1 MDEHIFKMRVTKW
14 EEGAASLHGSYDD
27 LSPQEQNAFNTLY
40 NLWRN
45 AAFSDDLKNRVER
58 QVKLLSDSDKLHN
71 NNRDIVLASK
81 NFRSMSRELYGTDV
95 ATLRQFVAYMKN
107 KCGGPV
113 RNNNR
118 PQPTS
123 SPRPATNNRPQP
135 TSSPR
140 PVTNNRPQP
149 TSSPRPVTNNRPQPT
164 SSPRP
169 VTNNRPQPT
178 SSPRPVTNNRPQPT
192 SSPRPVTNNRPQPT
206 SSPRPV
212 TNNRPQPTTNHSFRP
227 TGNSGH
233 GGDGNDGTHFSR
245 DMIGYA
251 VGVMLL
257 IGICV
262 AMAAGW
268 SHATAPK
275 PYDYAKWLRTEWNG
289 ETGGMPTTLIVDTV
303 CGDSVEARLMIS
315 KAGGLVKENLK
326 GSLEI
331 ASEGCYVYLRNS
343 DPQTNDSSV
352 IRLLVAQEAVRM
364 GGSVQTSDSTS
375 LAMSLLRAG
384 SKEKVKVQ
392 AGTSQPKQSKKNR
405 KSQRTRKTDNSNG
418 SYSSSSSTNT
428 SSASHSV
435 RNKPTEEAQPAAS
448 EPSQPDP
455 SKGGFRLEVIKK
467 E

>member
-81 NFRSMSRELYGTDV
+81 NFRSMSRELYGTDE

-123 SPRPATNNRPQP
+123 SSRPATNNRPQP

-149 TSSPRPVTNNRPQPT
+149 TM
-164 SSPRP
+164 
-169 VTNNRPQPT
+169 
-178 SSPRPVTNNRPQPT
+178 
-192 SSPRPVTNNRPQPT
+192 
-206 SSPRPV
+206 
-212 TNNRPQPTTNHSFRP
+212 NHSSRP

-392 AGTSQPKQSKKNR
+392 TVISKPKQSKKNR
-405 KSQRTRKTDNSNG
+405 KSRSTHKTDNSNG

-428 SSASHSV
+428 RSTSHSV

>member
-14 EEGAASLHGSYDD
+14 EEGAASLEGSYDD
-27 LSPQEQNAFNTLY
+27 LSPQEQNAFDTLY

-45 AAFSDDLKNRVER
+45 AAFGDDLKNRVER
-58 QVKLLSDSDKLHN
+58 QVRLLSDSDKLHN

-81 NFRSMSRELYGTDV
+81 NFRSMSRELYGTDA

-113 RNNNR
+113 RTNNR

-123 SPRPATNNRPQP
+123 SPRPA
-135 TSSPR
+135 
-140 PVTNNRPQP
+140 
-149 TSSPRPVTNNRPQPT
+149 
-164 SSPRP
+164 
-169 VTNNRPQPT
+169 
-178 SSPRPVTNNRPQPT
+178 
-192 SSPRPVTNNRPQPT
+192 TNNRPQPT

-405 KSQRTRKTDNSNG
+405 KSQRTHKTDNSNG

>member
-14 EEGAASLHGSYDD
+14 EEGAASLKGSFDD
-27 LSPQEQNAFNTLY
+27 LSPQEQNAFDTLY

-81 NFRSMSRELYGTDV
+81 NFRSMSRELYGTDE

-113 RNNNR
+113 RNN
-118 PQPTS
+118 
-123 SPRPATNNRPQP
+123 NNRPQP

-164 SSPRP
+164 M
-169 VTNNRPQPT
+169 
-178 SSPRPVTNNRPQPT
+178 
-192 SSPRPVTNNRPQPT
+192 
-206 SSPRPV
+206 
-212 TNNRPQPTTNHSFRP
+212 NHSSRP

-233 GGDGNDGTHFSR
+233 GGDGNDGTRFSR

-251 VGVMLL
+251 VGVILL

-303 CGDSVEARLMIS
+303 RGDSVEARLMIS

-343 DPQTNDSSV
+343 DPQANDSSV

-384 SKEKVKVQ
+384 SKEKVDVQ
-392 AGTSQPKQSKKNR
+392 TVISKPKQSKKNSKSRSTR
-405 KSQRTRKTDNSNG
+405 KSDSSNG

-428 SSASHSV
+428 RSTSHSV

>member
-123 SPRPATNNRPQP
+123 SPRPA
-135 TSSPR
+135 
-140 PVTNNRPQP
+140 
-149 TSSPRPVTNNRPQPT
+149 
-164 SSPRP
+164 
-169 VTNNRPQPT
+169 TNNRPQPT

-418 SYSSSSSTNT
+418 SYSSSSSTKT

-435 RNKPTEEAQPAAS
+435 RNKSTEEAQPAAS

>member
-149 TSSPRPVTNNRPQPT
+149 T
-164 SSPRP
+164 
-169 VTNNRPQPT
+169 
-178 SSPRPVTNNRPQPT
+178 
-192 SSPRPVTNNRPQPT
+192 
-206 SSPRPV
+206 
-212 TNNRPQPTTNHSFRP
+212 TNHSFRP

-268 SHATAPK
+268 SHATASK

>member
-27 LSPQEQNAFNTLY
+27 LSPQEQNAFDTLY

-113 RNNNR
+113 R
-118 PQPTS
+118 
-123 SPRPATNNRPQP
+123 TNNRPQP

-140 PVTNNRPQP
+140 PVTNNRPQH
-149 TSSPRPVTNNRPQPT
+149 
-164 SSPRP
+164 
-169 VTNNRPQPT
+169 
-178 SSPRPVTNNRPQPT
+178 
-192 SSPRPVTNNRPQPT
+192 
-206 SSPRPV
+206 
-212 TNNRPQPTTNHSFRP
+212 TTNHSFRP

-384 SKEKVKVQ
+384 SKEKVQ

>member
-123 SPRPATNNRPQP
+123 SPRPA
-135 TSSPR
+135 
-140 PVTNNRPQP
+140 
-149 TSSPRPVTNNRPQPT
+149 
-164 SSPRP
+164 
-169 VTNNRPQPT
+169 
-178 SSPRPVTNNRPQPT
+178 
-192 SSPRPVTNNRPQPT
+192 TNNRPQPT

-435 RNKPTEEAQPAAS
+435 RNKPTE
-448 EPSQPDP
+448 PSQPDP

>member
-113 RNNNR
+113 R
-118 PQPTS
+118 
-123 SPRPATNNRPQP
+123 TNNRPP
-135 TSSPR
+135 
-140 PVTNNRPQP
+140 
-149 TSSPRPVTNNRPQPT
+149 
-164 SSPRP
+164 
-169 VTNNRPQPT
+169 
-178 SSPRPVTNNRPQPT
+178 PT

>member
-14 EEGAASLHGSYDD
+14 EEGAASLKGSFDD
-27 LSPQEQNAFNTLY
+27 LSPQEQNAFDTLC

-81 NFRSMSRELYGTDV
+81 NFRSMSRELYGTDE

-123 SPRPATNNRPQP
+123 SPRPI
-135 TSSPR
+135 
-140 PVTNNRPQP
+140 
-149 TSSPRPVTNNRPQPT
+149 
-164 SSPRP
+164 
-169 VTNNRPQPT
+169 
-178 SSPRPVTNNRPQPT
+178 
-192 SSPRPVTNNRPQPT
+192 
-206 SSPRPV
+206 
-212 TNNRPQPTTNHSFRP
+212 TNNRPQPTTSHSSRP

-343 DPQTNDSSV
+343 DPQTNDSSI

-384 SKEKVKVQ
+384 SKEKVDVQ
-392 AGTSQPKQSKKNR
+392 TVISKPKQSKKNR
-405 KSQRTRKTDNSNG
+405 KSRSTRKSDSSNG

-428 SSASHSV
+428 RSTSHSV
-435 RNKPTEEAQPAAS
+435 RNKPTEEAQPTAS

>member
-113 RNNNR
+113 RTNNR

-123 SPRPATNNRPQP
+123 SPRPA
-135 TSSPR
+135 
-140 PVTNNRPQP
+140 
-149 TSSPRPVTNNRPQPT
+149 
-164 SSPRP
+164 
-169 VTNNRPQPT
+169 
-178 SSPRPVTNNRPQPT
+178 
-192 SSPRPVTNNRPQPT
+192 TNNRPQPT

-352 IRLLVAQEAVRM
+352 IRLLVAPEAVRM

>member
-27 LSPQEQNAFNTLY
+27 LSPQEQNAFDTLY

-113 RNNNR
+113 RNNNNR

-123 SPRPATNNRPQP
+123 PPRPATNNRPQP
-135 TSSPR
+135 I
-140 PVTNNRPQP
+140 
-149 TSSPRPVTNNRPQPT
+149 
-164 SSPRP
+164 
-169 VTNNRPQPT
+169 
-178 SSPRPVTNNRPQPT
+178 

-303 CGDSVEARLMIS
+303 YGDSVEARLMIS

-384 SKEKVKVQ
+384 SKEKVQ

-405 KSQRTRKTDNSNG
+405 KSRSTRKTDNSNG
-418 SYSSSSSTNT
+418 SYSSSSSTYT

>member
-118 PQPTS
+118 PQPTR
-123 SPRPATNNRPQP
+123 SPRPA
-135 TSSPR
+135 
-140 PVTNNRPQP
+140 
-149 TSSPRPVTNNRPQPT
+149 
-164 SSPRP
+164 
-169 VTNNRPQPT
+169 
-178 SSPRPVTNNRPQPT
+178 
-192 SSPRPVTNNRPQPT
+192 TNNRPQPT

-384 SKEKVKVQ
+384 SKEKVQ

-405 KSQRTRKTDNSNG
+405 KSRSTRKTDNSNG

>member
-27 LSPQEQNAFNTLY
+27 LSPQEQNAFDTLY

-123 SPRPATNNRPQP
+123 SPRP
-135 TSSPR
+135 
-140 PVTNNRPQP
+140 
-149 TSSPRPVTNNRPQPT
+149 
-164 SSPRP
+164 
-169 VTNNRPQPT
+169 
-178 SSPRPVTNNRPQPT
+178 
-192 SSPRPVTNNRPQPT
+192 
-206 SSPRPV
+206 V

-233 GGDGNDGTHFSR
+233 GGDGNDGTRFRR

-251 VGVMLL
+251 VGVILL

-405 KSQRTRKTDNSNG
+405 KSQRTRKTNNSNG

-428 SSASHSV
+428 RSTSH
-435 RNKPTEEAQPAAS
+435 
-448 EPSQPDP
+448 
-455 SKGGFRLEVIKK
+455 
-467 E
+467 

>member
-27 LSPQEQNAFNTLY
+27 LSPQEQNAFETLY

-81 NFRSMSRELYGTDV
+81 NFRSMSRELYGTDE

-113 RNNNR
+113 RNNNNR

-123 SPRPATNNRPQP
+123 SPRPA
-135 TSSPR
+135 
-140 PVTNNRPQP
+140 
-149 TSSPRPVTNNRPQPT
+149 
-164 SSPRP
+164 
-169 VTNNRPQPT
+169 
-178 SSPRPVTNNRPQPT
+178 
-192 SSPRPVTNNRPQPT
+192 
-206 SSPRPV
+206 

-233 GGDGNDGTHFSR
+233 GGDGNDGTRFSR

-251 VGVMLL
+251 VGVILL

-275 PYDYAKWLRTEWNG
+275 PYDYAKWLRMEWNG
-289 ETGGMPTTLIVDTV
+289 DTGGMPTTLIVDTV
-303 CGDSVEARLMIS
+303 RGDSVEARLMIS

-343 DPQTNDSSV
+343 DPQANDSSV

-392 AGTSQPKQSKKNR
+392 AGTYQPKQSKKNR
-405 KSQRTRKTDNSNG
+405 KSRSTRKSDSSNG

-428 SSASHSV
+428 RSTSHSV

>member
-14 EEGAASLHGSYDD
+14 EEGAASLNGSYDD

-81 NFRSMSRELYGTDV
+81 NFRSMSRELYGTDE

-135 TSSPR
+135 TSSPH
-140 PVTNNRPQP
+140 PATNNRPH
-149 TSSPRPVTNNRPQPT
+149 
-164 SSPRP
+164 
-169 VTNNRPQPT
+169 
-178 SSPRPVTNNRPQPT
+178 
-192 SSPRPVTNNRPQPT
+192 
-206 SSPRPV
+206 
-212 TNNRPQPTTNHSFRP
+212 PTTNHSSRP

-233 GGDGNDGTHFSR
+233 GGDGNDGTRFSR

-375 LAMSLLRAG
+375 LAVSLLRAG
-384 SKEKVKVQ
+384 SKEKVDVQ
-392 AGTSQPKQSKKNR
+392 TVISKPKQSKKNR
-405 KSQRTRKTDNSNG
+405 KSHRTRKTESSNG

-428 SSASHSV
+428 RSTSHSV
-435 RNKPTEEAQPAAS
+435 RNKPTEEARPAAS

>member
-27 LSPQEQNAFNTLY
+27 LSPQEQNAFDTLY

-123 SPRPATNNRPQP
+123 SPRPA
-135 TSSPR
+135 
-140 PVTNNRPQP
+140 
-149 TSSPRPVTNNRPQPT
+149 
-164 SSPRP
+164 
-169 VTNNRPQPT
+169 
-178 SSPRPVTNNRPQPT
+178 
-192 SSPRPVTNNRPQPT
+192 TNNRPQPT

>member
-113 RNNNR
+113 R
-118 PQPTS
+118 
-123 SPRPATNNRPQP
+123 TNNRPQP

-149 TSSPRPVTNNRPQPT
+149 TSSPRPATNNRPHTTTGP
-164 SSPRP
+164 SS
-169 VTNNRPQPT
+169 
-178 SSPRPVTNNRPQPT
+178 
-192 SSPRPVTNNRPQPT
+192 
-206 SSPRPV
+206 
-212 TNNRPQPTTNHSFRP
+212 RP

-405 KSQRTRKTDNSNG
+405 KSRSTRKTGNSNG

>member
-81 NFRSMSRELYGTDV
+81 NFRSISRELYGTDV

-123 SPRPATNNRPQP
+123 SPRPA
-135 TSSPR
+135 
-140 PVTNNRPQP
+140 
-149 TSSPRPVTNNRPQPT
+149 
-164 SSPRP
+164 
-169 VTNNRPQPT
+169 
-178 SSPRPVTNNRPQPT
+178 TNNRPQPT

>member
-123 SPRPATNNRPQP
+123 SPRP
-135 TSSPR
+135 
-140 PVTNNRPQP
+140 
-149 TSSPRPVTNNRPQPT
+149 
-164 SSPRP
+164 
-169 VTNNRPQPT
+169 
-178 SSPRPVTNNRPQPT
+178 
-192 SSPRPVTNNRPQPT
+192 
-206 SSPRPV
+206 V

-233 GGDGNDGTHFSR
+233 GGDGNDGTRFRR

-303 CGDSVEARLMIS
+303 YGDSVEARLMIS

-364 GGSVQTSDSTS
+364 GGSVQTSNSTS

-384 SKEKVKVQ
+384 SNEKVDVQ
-392 AGTSQPKQSKKNR
+392 TVISKPKQSKKNR

>member
-113 RNNNR
+113 RTNNR

-123 SPRPATNNRPQP
+123 SPRPA
-135 TSSPR
+135 
-140 PVTNNRPQP
+140 
-149 TSSPRPVTNNRPQPT
+149 
-164 SSPRP
+164 
-169 VTNNRPQPT
+169 
-178 SSPRPVTNNRPQPT
+178 TNNRPQPT

-268 SHATAPK
+268 SHATASK

-384 SKEKVKVQ
+384 SKEKVDVQ
-392 AGTSQPKQSKKNR
+392 TVISKPKQSKKNR

-428 SSASHSV
+428 RSTSHSV

>member
-81 NFRSMSRELYGTDV
+81 NFRSMSRELYGTDE

-113 RNNNR
+113 RNN
-118 PQPTS
+118 
-123 SPRPATNNRPQP
+123 NNRPQP

-149 TSSPRPVTNNRPQPT
+149 TSSPRPATNNRPHTTTGP
-164 SSPRP
+164 SS
-169 VTNNRPQPT
+169 
-178 SSPRPVTNNRPQPT
+178 
-192 SSPRPVTNNRPQPT
+192 
-206 SSPRPV
+206 
-212 TNNRPQPTTNHSFRP
+212 RP
-227 TGNSGH
+227 TGNGGHRDSGPRIRF
-233 GGDGNDGTHFSR
+233 DR

-251 VGVMLL
+251 VGVILL

-384 SKEKVKVQ
+384 SNEKVDVQ
-392 AGTSQPKQSKKNR
+392 TVISKPKQSKKNR
-405 KSQRTRKTDNSNG
+405 KSRSTRKTDNSNG

-428 SSASHSV
+428 RSASHSV

>member
-14 EEGAASLHGSYDD
+14 EEGAASIHGSYDD

-123 SPRPATNNRPQP
+123 SPRP
-135 TSSPR
+135 
-140 PVTNNRPQP
+140 VTNNRPQP
-149 TSSPRPVTNNRPQPT
+149 M
-164 SSPRP
+164 
-169 VTNNRPQPT
+169 
-178 SSPRPVTNNRPQPT
+178 
-192 SSPRPVTNNRPQPT
+192 
-206 SSPRPV
+206 
-212 TNNRPQPTTNHSFRP
+212 TNHSFRP

-251 VGVMLL
+251 VGVVLL

-384 SKEKVKVQ
+384 SKEKVQ

>member
-81 NFRSMSRELYGTDV
+81 NFRSMSRELYGTDE

-123 SPRPATNNRPQP
+123 SPRPA
-135 TSSPR
+135 
-140 PVTNNRPQP
+140 
-149 TSSPRPVTNNRPQPT
+149 
-164 SSPRP
+164 
-169 VTNNRPQPT
+169 
-178 SSPRPVTNNRPQPT
+178 TNNRPQPT

-262 AMAAGW
+262 AMATGW

-303 CGDSVEARLMIS
+303 YGDSVEARLMIS

-343 DPQTNDSSV
+343 DPQANDSSV

-375 LAMSLLRAG
+375 LAISLLRAG
-384 SKEKVKVQ
+384 SKEKVDVQ

-405 KSQRTRKTDNSNG
+405 KSRSTRKTDNSNG

-428 SSASHSV
+428 RSTSHSV
-435 RNKPTEEAQPAAS
+435 RNKPTEEAQPTAS

>member
-123 SPRPATNNRPQP
+123 SPRPA
-135 TSSPR
+135 
-140 PVTNNRPQP
+140 
-149 TSSPRPVTNNRPQPT
+149 
-164 SSPRP
+164 
-169 VTNNRPQPT
+169 
-178 SSPRPVTNNRPQPT
+178 TNNRPQPT

-405 KSQRTRKTDNSNG
+405 KSRSTRKTDNSNG

-428 SSASHSV
+428 RSASHSV

>member
-123 SPRPATNNRPQP
+123 SPRP
-135 TSSPR
+135 
-140 PVTNNRPQP
+140 VTNNRPQP
-149 TSSPRPVTNNRPQPT
+149 M
-164 SSPRP
+164 
-169 VTNNRPQPT
+169 
-178 SSPRPVTNNRPQPT
+178 
-192 SSPRPVTNNRPQPT
+192 
-206 SSPRPV
+206 
-212 TNNRPQPTTNHSFRP
+212 TNHSFRP

-251 VGVMLL
+251 VGVVLL

-384 SKEKVKVQ
+384 SKEKVQ

-405 KSQRTRKTDNSNG
+405 KSHSTCKTDNSNG

>member
-14 EEGAASLHGSYDD
+14 EEGAASLEGSYDD
-27 LSPQEQNAFNTLY
+27 LSPQEQNAFNTLC

-81 NFRSMSRELYGTDV
+81 NFRSMSRELYGTDE

-113 RNNNR
+113 RTNNR

-140 PVTNNRPQP
+140 PATNNRPHTTTGP
-149 TSSPRPVTNNRPQPT
+149 SS
-164 SSPRP
+164 
-169 VTNNRPQPT
+169 
-178 SSPRPVTNNRPQPT
+178 
-192 SSPRPVTNNRPQPT
+192 
-206 SSPRPV
+206 
-212 TNNRPQPTTNHSFRP
+212 RP
-227 TGNSGH
+227 TGNGGHRDSGPRIRF
-233 GGDGNDGTHFSR
+233 DR

-251 VGVMLL
+251 VGVILL

-384 SKEKVKVQ
+384 SNEKVKVQ
-392 AGTSQPKQSKKNR
+392 AGTSQPKQSKKNSKSRSTR
-405 KSQRTRKTDNSNG
+405 KSDSSNG

-428 SSASHSV
+428 RSTSHSV

>member
-123 SPRPATNNRPQP
+123 SPRPA
-135 TSSPR
+135 
-140 PVTNNRPQP
+140 
-149 TSSPRPVTNNRPQPT
+149 
-164 SSPRP
+164 
-169 VTNNRPQPT
+169 
-178 SSPRPVTNNRPQPT
+178 TNNRPQPT

-428 SSASHSV
+428 SSTSHSV

>member
-14 EEGAASLHGSYDD
+14 EEGAASLNGSYDD
-27 LSPQEQNAFNTLY
+27 LSPQEQNAFDTLC

-81 NFRSMSRELYGTDV
+81 NFRSMSRELYGTDE

-123 SPRPATNNRPQP
+123 SSRPATNNRPQP

-149 TSSPRPVTNNRPQPT
+149 TM
-164 SSPRP
+164 
-169 VTNNRPQPT
+169 
-178 SSPRPVTNNRPQPT
+178 
-192 SSPRPVTNNRPQPT
+192 
-206 SSPRPV
+206 
-212 TNNRPQPTTNHSFRP
+212 NHSSRP

-233 GGDGNDGTHFSR
+233 GGDGNDGTRFSR
-245 DMIGYA
+245 DMIGCA
-251 VGVMLL
+251 VGVILL

-343 DPQTNDSSV
+343 DSQANDSSV

-384 SKEKVKVQ
+384 SKEKVDVQ
-392 AGTSQPKQSKKNR
+392 TVISKSKQSKKNR
-405 KSQRTRKTDNSNG
+405 KSRSTRKSDNSNG

-428 SSASHSV
+428 RSTSHSV

>member
-123 SPRPATNNRPQP
+123 S
-135 TSSPR
+135 SR

-178 SSPRPVTNNRPQPT
+178 M
-192 SSPRPVTNNRPQPT
+192 
-206 SSPRPV
+206 
-212 TNNRPQPTTNHSFRP
+212 NHSFRP

-233 GGDGNDGTHFSR
+233 GGDGNDGTRFSR

-251 VGVMLL
+251 VGVILL

-315 KAGGLVKENLK
+315 KAGGLVKESLK

-331 ASEGCYVYLRNS
+331 ASEGCYVYMRNS

-375 LAMSLLRAG
+375 LAMSLLRSG
-384 SKEKVKVQ
+384 SKEKVDVQ
-392 AGTSQPKQSKKNR
+392 TVISKPKQSKKNR
-405 KSQRTRKTDNSNG
+405 KSRSTRKSDSSNG

-428 SSASHSV
+428 RSASHSV

>member
-14 EEGAASLHGSYDD
+14 EEGAASLKGSFDD
-27 LSPQEQNAFNTLY
+27 LSPQEQNAFDTLY

-81 NFRSMSRELYGTDV
+81 NFRSMSRELYGTDE

-123 SPRPATNNRPQP
+123 SPRP
-135 TSSPR
+135 
-140 PVTNNRPQP
+140 
-149 TSSPRPVTNNRPQPT
+149 
-164 SSPRP
+164 
-169 VTNNRPQPT
+169 
-178 SSPRPVTNNRPQPT
+178 
-192 SSPRPVTNNRPQPT
+192 
-206 SSPRPV
+206 V
-212 TNNRPQPTTNHSFRP
+212 TNNRPQPTTSHSSRP
-227 TGNSGH
+227 TGNGGH
-233 GGDGNDGTHFSR
+233 GGGNDDTHFSR

-251 VGVMLL
+251 VGVILL

-303 CGDSVEARLMIS
+303 RGDSVEARLMIS

-384 SKEKVKVQ
+384 SKEKVDVQ
-392 AGTSQPKQSKKNR
+392 TVISKPKQSKKNSKSRSTR
-405 KSQRTRKTDNSNG
+405 KSDSSNG

-428 SSASHSV
+428 RSASQSV

>member
-178 SSPRPVTNNRPQPT
+178 
-192 SSPRPVTNNRPQPT
+192 
-206 SSPRPV
+206 
-212 TNNRPQPTTNHSFRP
+212 TNHSFRP

-289 ETGGMPTTLIVDTV
+289 ETGGIPTTLIVDTV

-384 SKEKVKVQ
+384 SNEKVDVQ
-392 AGTSQPKQSKKNR
+392 TVISKPKQSKKNR
-405 KSQRTRKTDNSNG
+405 KSRSTRKTDNSNG

-428 SSASHSV
+428 RSTSQSV

>member
-14 EEGAASLHGSYDD
+14 EEGAASLKGSFDN
-27 LSPQEQNAFNTLY
+27 LSPQEQNAFDTLC

-81 NFRSMSRELYGTDV
+81 NFRSMSRELYGTDE

-113 RNNNR
+113 RN
-118 PQPTS
+118 
-123 SPRPATNNRPQP
+123 
-135 TSSPR
+135 
-140 PVTNNRPQP
+140 
-149 TSSPRPVTNNRPQPT
+149 
-164 SSPRP
+164 
-169 VTNNRPQPT
+169 
-178 SSPRPVTNNRPQPT
+178 NNRPQPT

-212 TNNRPQPTTNHSFRP
+212 TNNRPQPTTDHSFRP

-233 GGDGNDGTHFSR
+233 GGDGNDGTRFSR

-251 VGVMLL
+251 VGVILL

-315 KAGGLVKENLK
+315 KAGGLVKESLK

-331 ASEGCYVYLRNS
+331 ASEGCYVYMRNS
-343 DPQTNDSSV
+343 DPQANDSSV

-384 SKEKVKVQ
+384 SKEKVDVQ
-392 AGTSQPKQSKKNR
+392 TVISKPKQSKKNR
-405 KSQRTRKTDNSNG
+405 KSRSTRKSDSSNG

-428 SSASHSV
+428 RSASHSV
-435 RNKPTEEAQPAAS
+435 RNKPTEEAQPTAS

>member
-123 SPRPATNNRPQP
+123 SPRP
-135 TSSPR
+135 
-140 PVTNNRPQP
+140 VTNNRPQP

-169 VTNNRPQPT
+169 A
-178 SSPRPVTNNRPQPT
+178 
-192 SSPRPVTNNRPQPT
+192 
-206 SSPRPV
+206 
-212 TNNRPQPTTNHSFRP
+212 TNNRPQPTTNHSSRP

-233 GGDGNDGTHFSR
+233 GGDGNDGTRFSR

-251 VGVMLL
+251 VGVILL

-303 CGDSVEARLMIS
+303 RGDSVEARLMIS

-343 DPQTNDSSV
+343 DPQTNDNSV

-392 AGTSQPKQSKKNR
+392 AGISKPKQSKKNR
-405 KSQRTRKTDNSNG
+405 KSRSTRKSDSSNG

-428 SSASHSV
+428 RSASHSV

>member
-14 EEGAASLHGSYDD
+14 EEGAASLKGSFDN
-27 LSPQEQNAFNTLY
+27 LSPQEQNAFDTLC

-81 NFRSMSRELYGTDV
+81 NFRSMSRELYGTDE

-113 RNNNR
+113 RN
-118 PQPTS
+118 
-123 SPRPATNNRPQP
+123 
-135 TSSPR
+135 
-140 PVTNNRPQP
+140 
-149 TSSPRPVTNNRPQPT
+149 
-164 SSPRP
+164 
-169 VTNNRPQPT
+169 
-178 SSPRPVTNNRPQPT
+178 
-192 SSPRPVTNNRPQPT
+192 NNRPQPT

-233 GGDGNDGTHFSR
+233 GGDGNDGTRFSR

-251 VGVMLL
+251 VGVILL

-303 CGDSVEARLMIS
+303 RGDSVEARLMIS

-384 SKEKVKVQ
+384 SKEKVDVQ
-392 AGTSQPKQSKKNR
+392 TVISKPKQSKKNR
-405 KSQRTRKTDNSNG
+405 KSRSTRKSDSSNG

-428 SSASHSV
+428 RSASQSV

>member
-149 TSSPRPVTNNRPQPT
+149 T
-164 SSPRP
+164 
-169 VTNNRPQPT
+169 
-178 SSPRPVTNNRPQPT
+178 
-192 SSPRPVTNNRPQPT
+192 
-206 SSPRPV
+206 
-212 TNNRPQPTTNHSFRP
+212 TNHSFRP

-233 GGDGNDGTHFSR
+233 GGDGNDGTHCSR

>member
-123 SPRPATNNRPQP
+123 SPRP
-135 TSSPR
+135 
-140 PVTNNRPQP
+140 
-149 TSSPRPVTNNRPQPT
+149 
-164 SSPRP
+164 
-169 VTNNRPQPT
+169 
-178 SSPRPVTNNRPQPT
+178 VTNNRPQPT

-233 GGDGNDGTHFSR
+233 GGDGNDGTRFSR

-262 AMAAGW
+262 AMVAGW

-303 CGDSVEARLMIS
+303 RGDSVEARLMIS

-331 ASEGCYVYLRNS
+331 VSEGCYVYLRNS

-384 SKEKVKVQ
+384 SKEKVDVQ
-392 AGTSQPKQSKKNR
+392 TVISKPKQSKKNS
-405 KSQRTRKTDNSNG
+405 KSHRTRKTDNSNG

-428 SSASHSV
+428 RSTSQSV

>member
-14 EEGAASLHGSYDD
+14 EEGAASLNGSYDD
-27 LSPQEQNAFNTLY
+27 LSPQEQNAFNTLC

-81 NFRSMSRELYGTDV
+81 NFRSMSRELYGTDE

-123 SPRPATNNRPQP
+123 SSRPATNNRPQP

-149 TSSPRPVTNNRPQPT
+149 TM
-164 SSPRP
+164 
-169 VTNNRPQPT
+169 
-178 SSPRPVTNNRPQPT
+178 
-192 SSPRPVTNNRPQPT
+192 
-206 SSPRPV
+206 
-212 TNNRPQPTTNHSFRP
+212 NHSSRP

-233 GGDGNDGTHFSR
+233 GGDGNDGTRFSR

-251 VGVMLL
+251 VGVILL

-343 DPQTNDSSV
+343 DSQANDSSV

-384 SKEKVKVQ
+384 SKEKVDVQ
-392 AGTSQPKQSKKNR
+392 TVISKPKQSKKNR
-405 KSQRTRKTDNSNG
+405 KSRSTRKSDSSNG

-428 SSASHSV
+428 RSTSQSV
-435 RNKPTEEAQPAAS
+435 RNKPTEEAQPTAS

>member
-164 SSPRP
+164 
-169 VTNNRPQPT
+169 
-178 SSPRPVTNNRPQPT
+178 
-192 SSPRPVTNNRPQPT
+192 
-206 SSPRPV
+206 
-212 TNNRPQPTTNHSFRP
+212 TNHSFRP

-343 DPQTNDSSV
+343 DPQANDSSV

-384 SKEKVKVQ
+384 SNEKVKVQ

-435 RNKPTEEAQPAAS
+435 RNKPTEEAQPTAS

>member
-149 TSSPRPVTNNRPQPT
+149 TSSPRPATNNRPQPM
-164 SSPRP
+164 
-169 VTNNRPQPT
+169 
-178 SSPRPVTNNRPQPT
+178 
-192 SSPRPVTNNRPQPT
+192 
-206 SSPRPV
+206 
-212 TNNRPQPTTNHSFRP
+212 TNHSFRP

-352 IRLLVAQEAVRM
+352 IRLLVAPEAVRM

-405 KSQRTRKTDNSNG
+405 KSRSTRKTDNSNG

>member
-178 SSPRPVTNNRPQPT
+178 
-192 SSPRPVTNNRPQPT
+192 
-206 SSPRPV
+206 
-212 TNNRPQPTTNHSFRP
+212 TNHSFRP

-315 KAGGLVKENLK
+315 KTGGLVKENLK

-384 SKEKVKVQ
+384 SKEKVDIQTVISK
-392 AGTSQPKQSKKNR
+392 PKQSKKNR
-405 KSQRTRKTDNSNG
+405 KSRSTRKTDNSNG

-448 EPSQPDP
+448 ESSQPDP